1 MEEKAHPKIVCLSNV
16 YEQAYHDI
24 RSEKVARCLT
34 TPFRRALFQ
43 CLETASA
50 RELILLSS
58 PPKTADRRTGKWLRA
73 AETKFF
79 SHRQF
84 FCRNWDAS
92 KWRVPLAWFFYARHA
107 LRHVRSGDLVV
118 IDNYE
123 FIYIAA
129 AWLLKIFRRVTFVLV
144 YLDGKHLIDRSSQ
157 RGLSWLAETCGRPL
171 FSGVITANP
180 FLGERLPASLPKETV
195 PGFIQDKPTSMTP
208 APAGDVC
215 FLYAGTLARSH
226 GIDLLLESLPHLPER
241 GWRLTIAGEGPLSD
255 EVIHV
260 TQNLRWQ
267 GRVEYRQAMPP
278 EIFEQLL
285 VANHVGLNCQR
296 ASHPISNVTFP
307 SKIFTYLSAGLM
319 VISSKA
325 GAVETL
331 CGRAC
336 LYYDDESAQSLA
348 DAMKTVLANFPAARQ
363 GDALAEISS
372 RYSTAATTARLQKL
386 LRAVGFVP

>member
-1 MEEKAHPKIVCLSNV
+1 MEEKSHPKIVCLSNI
-16 YEQAYHDI
+16 YEQAYHDS
-24 RSEKVARCLT
+24 RGENVARCLT
-34 TPFRRALFQ
+34 TPFRQALYE

-58 PPKTADRRTGKWLRA
+58 PPKTVNRRTGKWLRA
-73 AETKFF
+73 AETNFF

-84 FCRNWDAS
+84 FCCNWDAP
-92 KWRVPLAWFFYARHA
+92 KLRVPLAWFFYARQA

-157 RGLSWLAETCGRPL
+157 LGLSWLAETCGRAL
-171 FSGVITANP
+171 FSGAITANP

-195 PGFIQDKPTSMTP
+195 PGFIQHEPTAPPP
-208 APAGDVC
+208 APAGDLC
-215 FLYAGTLARSH
+215 FLYAGTLASSH
-226 GIDLLLESLPHLPER
+226 GIDLLLASLPHLPER
-241 GWRLTIAGEGPLSD
+241 GWRLTIAGEGPLYD
-255 EVIHV
+255 EVFRV
-260 TQNLRWQ
+260 AQNPRWQ
-267 GRVEYRQAMPP
+267 GRVEYRHAMSP

-285 VANHVGLNCQR
+285 AANHVGLNCQR

-307 SKIFTYLSAGLM
+307 SKIFTYLSAGLL

-348 DAMKTVLANFPAARQ
+348 DAMKTVIANFPATRQ
-363 GDALAEISS
+363 GVVLAEVFS
-372 RYSTAATTARLQKL
+372 RYSTAATTARLKKL
-386 LRAVGFVP
+386 LRAVSFVP